1 MDPSHSLT
9 FGQRCINFGKRQIR
23 DFKRRPKTK
32 YQQSLIDRGW
42 YDLSARSQLPMI
54 FIGGCGR
61 SGTTLLR
68 EMLNR
73 HPNIFCGPETS
84 MFGLPFWPNN
94 ISKMWNIEEG
104 EIFTQVSQAPNL
116 AVFAEQFYL
125 DQSNKAGKKRS
136 ADKTPNNIRVI
147 GKMLTWFPNS
157 RFIHIVRDGRD
168 VACSLRHHPKQKIID
183 GKIVPSHINRP
194 ISECAARW
202 LNDTSSGLAYRSHP
216 RYCEIKYEDLV
227 QSSVPVLKKLCE
239 FIDEDYTDEMLEPSA
254 IGQDSMD
261 IGRLVNNQ
269 NSKDK
274 VSTTSMGRWSRDLSS
289 DEKRDFMNVAG
300 ELLITMGYVEDHS
313 WAK

>member
-1 MDPSHSLT
+1 M
-9 FGQRCINFGKRQIR
+9 
-23 DFKRRPKTK
+23 
-32 YQQSLIDRGW
+32 
-42 YDLSARSQLPMI
+42 
-54 FIGGCGR
+54 
-61 SGTTLLR
+61 
-68 EMLNR
+68 
-73 HPNIFCGPETS
+73 
-84 MFGLPFWPNN
+84 
-94 ISKMWNIEEG
+94 
-104 EIFTQVSQAPNL
+104 
-116 AVFAEQFYL
+116 
-125 DQSNKAGKKRS
+125 
-136 ADKTPNNIRVI
+136 
-147 GKMLTWFPNS
+147 
-157 RFIHIVRDGRD
+157 
-168 VACSLRHHPKQKIID
+168 
-183 GKIVPSHINRP
+183 
-194 ISECAARW
+194 
-202 LNDTSSGLAYRSHP
+202 NDTSSGLAYRSHP